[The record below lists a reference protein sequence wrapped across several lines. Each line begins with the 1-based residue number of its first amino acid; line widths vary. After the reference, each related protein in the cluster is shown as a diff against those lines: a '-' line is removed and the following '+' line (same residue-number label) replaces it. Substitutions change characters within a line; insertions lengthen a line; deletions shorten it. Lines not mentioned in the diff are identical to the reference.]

1 MFFRNATP
9 GTANMLQAIDVSK
22 SFGDTPVLRQVS
34 VDIEAG
40 QFACVVG
47 RSGSG
52 KSTLL
57 NVLSSLLRPD
67 SGRVMYRGQEVS
79 AMGEGQLNSLRH
91 GDFSVIF
98 QLHHLLPYLTALE
111 NVMLPY
117 MNTLRPVSA
126 AIRAKARDC
135 LARVGLN
142 GKEDRLPGRLSGG
155 EQQRVAIARALVK
168 SPGVLF
174 ADEPTGSLDKKNGD
188 GIIALLR
195 DLNREGVTLVLVT
208 HDQSY
213 AKLAG
218 RTVVMED
225 GRIVEGAAGC

>member
-1 MFFRNATP
+1 
-9 GTANMLQAIDVSK
+9 MLQAIDVSK
-22 SFGDTPVLRQVS
+22 TFGDTPILRGVS
-34 VDIEAG
+34 VDITDGE
-40 QFACVVG
+40 FACIVG

-57 NVLSSLLRPD
+57 NVLSTLLRPD
-67 SGRVMYRGQEVS
+67 QGQVVYQGNVVS
-79 AMGEGQLNSLRH
+79 AMSEGQINGLRH
-91 GDFSVIF
+91 KDFSIIF

-117 MNTLRPVSA
+117 MNTLRPVSEE
-126 AIRAKARDC
+126 IRLKARKC
-135 LARVGLN
+135 LDRVGLT
-142 GKEDRLPGRLSGG
+142 GKEDRLPGKLSGG

-188 GIIALLR
+188 GIIELLR
-195 DLNREGVTLVLVT
+195 DLNGEGVTLVMVT
-208 HDQSY
+208 HDMGY
-213 AKLAG
+213 ARLAG

-225 GRIVEGAAGC
+225 GSIVDGGTLNC

>member
-1 MFFRNATP
+1 
-9 GTANMLQAIDVSK
+9 MLQAIDVSK
-22 SFGDTPVLRQVS
+22 TFGDTPILRGVS
-34 VDIEAG
+34 VDIADGE
-40 QFACVVG
+40 FACIVG

-57 NVLSSLLRPD
+57 NVLSTLLRPD
-67 SGRVMYRGQEVS
+67 QGQVVYQGNVVS
-79 AMGEGQLNSLRH
+79 AMSEGQINGLRH
-91 GDFSVIF
+91 KDFSIIF

-117 MNTLRPVSA
+117 MNTLKPVSEE
-126 AIRAKARDC
+126 IRIKARKC
-135 LARVGLN
+135 LDRVGLT
-142 GKEDRLPGRLSGG
+142 GKEDRLPGKLSGG

-188 GIIALLR
+188 GIIELLR
-195 DLNREGVTLVLVT
+195 DLNGEGVTLVMVT
-208 HDQSY
+208 HDLGY

-225 GRIVEGAAGC
+225 GSIVDSGNVTC

>member
-1 MFFRNATP
+1 
-9 GTANMLQAIDVSK
+9 MLQAINVSK
-22 SFGDTPVLRQVS
+22 TFGDTQVLRQVS
-34 VDIEAG
+34 VDIASGE
-40 QFACVVG
+40 FACVVG

-57 NVLSSLLRPD
+57 NVLSTLLRPD
-67 SGRVMYRGQEVS
+67 QGRVVYQGREVS
-79 AMGEGQLNSLRH
+79 AMGEGQINGLRH
-91 GDFSVIF
+91 KDFSIIF

-117 MNTLRPVSA
+117 MNTLKPVSEE
-126 AIRAKARDC
+126 IRLKARKC
-135 LARVGLN
+135 LERVGLF
-142 GKEDRLPGRLSGG
+142 GKEERLPGKLSGG

-188 GIIALLR
+188 GIVELLR
-195 DLNREGVTLVLVT
+195 DLNNEGVTLVLVT
-208 HDQSY
+208 HDPSY

-225 GRIVEGAAGC
+225 GEIVEGAAAC

>member
-1 MFFRNATP
+1 
-9 GTANMLQAIDVSK
+9 MLQAINVSK
-22 SFGDTPVLRQVS
+22 TFGDTQVLRDVS

-40 QFACVVG
+40 EFACVVG

-57 NVLSSLLRPD
+57 NVLSTLLKPD
-67 SGRVMYRGQEVS
+67 AGQVVFQGKEVS
-79 AMGEGQLNSLRH
+79 AMSEGQINGLRH
-91 GDFSVIF
+91 KDFSIIF

-117 MNTLRPVSA
+117 MNTLKPVSED
-126 AIRAKARDC
+126 IRIKAGKC
-135 LARVGLN
+135 LDRVGLS
-142 GKEDRLPGRLSGG
+142 GKEDRLPGKLSGG

-168 SPGVLF
+168 SPGVMF

-188 GIIALLR
+188 GIIELLR
-195 DLNREGVTLVLVT
+195 DLNTEGVTLVMVT
-208 HDQSY
+208 HDLGY

-218 RTVVMED
+218 RVVAMED
-225 GRIVEGAAGC
+225 GRIIDGALAC

>member
-1 MFFRNATP
+1 
-9 GTANMLQAIDVSK
+9 MLQAIDVSK
-22 SFGDTPVLRQVS
+22 TFGDTPILCGVS
-34 VDIEAG
+34 LDIADGE
-40 QFACVVG
+40 FACIVG

-57 NVLSSLLRPD
+57 NVLSTLLKPD
-67 SGRVMYRGQEVS
+67 QGQVVYQGNVVS
-79 AMGEGQLNSLRH
+79 AMSEGQINGLRH
-91 GDFSVIF
+91 KDFSIIF

-117 MNTLRPVSA
+117 MNSLKPVSEE
-126 AIRAKARDC
+126 IRLKARKC
-135 LARVGLN
+135 LDRVGLT
-142 GKEDRLPGRLSGG
+142 GKEDRLPGKLSGG

-168 SPGVLF
+168 SPGVMF

-188 GIIALLR
+188 GIIDLLR
-195 DLNREGVTLVLVT
+195 DLNGEGVTLVMVT
-208 HDQSY
+208 HDMGY

-225 GRIVEGAAGC
+225 GSIVDGGNVLC

>member
-1 MFFRNATP
+1 
-9 GTANMLQAIDVSK
+9 MLQAIDVSK
-22 SFGDTPVLRQVS
+22 TFGDTPILRGVS
-34 VDIEAG
+34 LDIADGE
-40 QFACVVG
+40 FACIVG

-57 NVLSSLLRPD
+57 NVLSTLLKPD
-67 SGRVMYRGQEVS
+67 QGQVVYRGNVVS
-79 AMGEGQLNSLRH
+79 AMSESQVNGLRH
-91 GDFSVIF
+91 KDFSIIF

-117 MNTLRPVSA
+117 MNSLKPVSEE
-126 AIRAKARDC
+126 IRLKARKC
-135 LARVGLN
+135 LDRVGLT
-142 GKEDRLPGRLSGG
+142 GKEDRLPGKLSGG

-168 SPGVLF
+168 SPGVMF

-188 GIIALLR
+188 GIIELLR
-195 DLNREGVTLVLVT
+195 DLNGEGVTLVMVT
-208 HDQSY
+208 HDMGY

-225 GRIVEGAAGC
+225 GSIVDGGNVNC

>member
-1 MFFRNATP
+1 
-9 GTANMLQAIDVSK
+9 MLEAIDVSK
-22 SFGDTPVLRQVS
+22 SFGDASVLSGVS
-34 VDIEAG
+34 VSIANGE
-40 QFACVVG
+40 FACVIG

-57 NVLSSLLRPD
+57 NVLSTLLRPD
-67 SGRVMYRGQEVS
+67 QGKVVYQGREVTNLS
-79 AMGEGQLNSLRH
+79 EGQLNGLRH
-91 GDFSVIF
+91 KDFSIIF
-98 QLHHLLPYLTALE
+98 QMHHLLPYLTALE

-117 MNTLRPVSA
+117 MNSLKPVSA
-126 AIRAKARDC
+126 EIREKAAAC
-135 LARVGLN
+135 LSRVGLG
-142 GKEDRLPGRLSGG
+142 GKEGRLPGRLSGG

-188 GIIALLR
+188 GIVDLLAG
-195 DLNREGVTLVLVT
+195 LNAEGVTVVMVT

-225 GRIVEGAAGC
+225 GKVVEGAAAQC

>member
-1 MFFRNATP
+1 V
-9 GTANMLQAIDVSK
+9 LQAIDVSK
-22 SFGDTPVLRQVS
+22 TFGGTQVLRGVS
-34 VDIEAG
+34 VDIEDG
-40 QFACVVG
+40 EFACVVG

-57 NVLSSLLRPD
+57 NVLSTLLKPD
-67 SGRVMYRGQEVS
+67 QGKVVYRGREVS
-79 AMGEGQLNSLRH
+79 SLSESQINGLRH
-91 GDFSVIF
+91 KDFSIIF

-117 MNTLRPVSA
+117 MNTLKPVSGE
-126 AIRAKARDC
+126 IRAKALEC
-135 LARVGLN
+135 LARVGLK
-142 GKEDRLPGRLSGG
+142 GKEERLPGKLSGG

-188 GIIALLR
+188 GIVELLSE
-195 DLNREGVTLVLVT
+195 LNKDGVTLVMVT
-208 HDQSY
+208 HDLGY

-218 RTVVMED
+218 RVVAMED
-225 GRIVEGAAGC
+225 GMVAAA

>member
-1 MFFRNATP
+1 
-9 GTANMLQAIDVSK
+9 MLQAIDVSK
-22 SFGDTPVLRQVS
+22 TFGDTPILRGVS
-34 VDIEAG
+34 VDIADGE
-40 QFACVVG
+40 FACIVG

-57 NVLSSLLRPD
+57 NVLSTLLRPD
-67 SGRVMYRGQEVS
+67 QGQVVYQGNVVS
-79 AMGEGQLNSLRH
+79 AMSEGQINGLRH
-91 GDFSVIF
+91 KDFSIIF

-117 MNTLRPVSA
+117 MNSLKPVSEE
-126 AIRAKARDC
+126 IRLKARTC
-135 LARVGLN
+135 LDRVGLT
-142 GKEDRLPGRLSGG
+142 GKEDRLPGKLSGG

-188 GIIALLR
+188 GIIELLR
-195 DLNREGVTLVLVT
+195 DLNVEGVTLVMVT
-208 HDQSY
+208 HDLGY

-225 GRIVEGAAGC
+225 GIIVDSGTVTC

>member
-1 MFFRNATP
+1 
-9 GTANMLQAIDVSK
+9 MLQAIDVSK
-22 SFGDTPVLRQVS
+22 TFGDTSILRGVS
-34 VDIEAG
+34 VDIADGE
-40 QFACVVG
+40 FACIVG

-57 NVLSSLLRPD
+57 NVLSTLLKPD
-67 SGRVMYRGQEVS
+67 QGQVVYQGNVVS
-79 AMGEGQLNSLRH
+79 AMSEGQINGLRH
-91 GDFSVIF
+91 KDFSIIF

-117 MNTLRPVSA
+117 MNSLKPVSEE
-126 AIRAKARDC
+126 IRLKARKC
-135 LARVGLN
+135 LDRVGLT
-142 GKEDRLPGRLSGG
+142 GKEDRLPGKLSGG

-168 SPGVLF
+168 SPGVMF

-188 GIIALLR
+188 GIIDLLR
-195 DLNREGVTLVLVT
+195 DLNGEGVTLVMVT
-208 HDQSY
+208 HDMGY

-225 GRIVEGAAGC
+225 GSIVDGGNVNC

>member
-1 MFFRNATP
+1 
-9 GTANMLQAIDVSK
+9 MLQALNVSK
-22 SFGDTPVLRQVS
+22 SFGDTPVLRDVS
-34 VDIEAG
+34 VCVGAG
-40 QFACVVG
+40 EFACVVG

-67 SGRVMYRGQEVS
+67 QGRVLYREREVS
-79 AMGEGQLNSLRH
+79 AMGEGELNALRH
-91 GDFSVIF
+91 GDFSMIF

-117 MNTLRPVSA
+117 MNSLRPVSGET
-126 AIRAKARDC
+126 RDKAREC
-135 LARVGLN
+135 LARVGLA
-142 GKEDRLPGRLSGG
+142 GKEERLPGKLSGG

-168 SPGVLF
+168 SPSVLF

-188 GIIALLR
+188 AVIELLR
-195 DLNREGVTLVLVT
+195 DVHRDGVAVVMVT
-208 HDQSY
+208 HDLGY
-213 AKLAG
+213 AKLAD

-225 GRIVEGAAGC
+225 GQVVEDGGPGC